1 MATQPTIVNI
11 LDPRYSDLVLDED
24 IKNYSHNSRDV
35 VSVTATTGGTFP
47 MGSVIFRAKAITA
60 SAVWDFVD
68 AQADIAITN
77 DYAIVIGDDLEPT
90 ESVVFGS
97 GVNRN
102 AIALAR
108 NCRLKQAKFEAGL
121 KATFAAASATDIAN
135 LIRVL
140 ATQGILVGG
149 SLTAIAP

>member
-1 MATQPTIVNI
+1 MATQPTISTI
-11 LDPRYSDLVLDED
+11 SDPRYSDLVLDEE

-77 DYAIVIGDDLEPT
+77 DYAIVIGDDLEPSET
-90 ESVVFGS
+90 VVFGS

-102 AIALAR
+102 AIALTR
-108 NCRLKQAKFEAGL
+108 NCRLKQAKLEASL
-121 KATFAAASATDIAN
+121 LATFAAASATDIAN

>member
-1 MATQPTIVNI
+1 M
-11 LDPRYSDLVLDED
+11 L
-24 IKNYSHNSRDV
+24 
-35 VSVTATTGGTFP
+35 
-47 MGSVIFRAKAITA
+47 FRS

-90 ESVVFGS
+90 ESVTFVTAT
-97 GVNRN
+97 NRN
-102 AIALAR
+102 AIALTR
-108 NCRLKQAKFEAGL
+108 NCRLKQAKLEAGL
-121 KATFAAASATDIAN
+121 LATFAGASATDIAN

>member
-1 MATQPTIVNI
+1 MATQPTISTI
-11 LDPRYSDLVLDED
+11 SDPRYTDLVLDED

-60 SAVWDFVD
+60 SAAWDFVD

-90 ESVVFGS
+90 ESVVFATD
-97 GVNRN
+97 VNRN
-102 AIALAR
+102 AIALTR
-108 NCRLKQAKFEAGL
+108 NCRLKQAKLEAGL
-121 KATFAAASATDIAN
+121 LATFAGASATDIAN

>member
-1 MATQPTIVNI
+1 
-11 LDPRYSDLVLDED
+11 
-24 IKNYSHNSRDV
+24 
-35 VSVTATTGGTFP
+35 
-47 MGSVIFRAKAITA
+47 MGSVIFRAKAITS

-68 AQADIAITN
+68 ASGDIAITN

-90 ESVVFGS
+90 ESVVFGT
-97 GVNRN
+97 GVNRT
-102 AIALAR
+102 AIALTR

-121 KATFAAASATDIAN
+121 KATFAGASATNIAD

-140 ATQGILVGG
+140 ATQGILVGS

>member
-1 MATQPTIVNI
+1 MNIDLGMLNPQEPGDPVLSNESLFLVYANLGMAIT
-11 LDPRYSDLVLDED
+11 Y
-24 IKNYSHNSRDV
+24 RDFFAG
-35 VSVTATTGGTFP
+35 VSVN
-47 MGSVIFRAKAITA
+47 
-60 SAVWDFVD
+60 
-68 AQADIAITN
+68 DIAITN

-102 AIALAR
+102 AIALTR
-108 NCRLKQAKFEAGL
+108 NCRLKQAKLEAGL